1 MLRIRIRMDPHQIER
16 YDSDPHQCDKLDQD
30 LDPHQFADD
39 NSKCMEYRMSLLE
52 HFFRGF
58 IPLF

>member
-1 MLRIRIRMDPHQIER
+1 MDPQQSER

-52 HFFRGF
+52 HFFYGF
-58 IPLF
+58 VPLF